1 MDDFAK
7 MLKQELGRVNGNG
20 GGSGSGEKTYKE
32 TLYKLRKKK
41 PLYISKKNPFLGRIL
56 SLGTNRWFATEINEI
71 EFTIKTSKGLLNFHP
86 AVYRD
91 GNKDSLSEMVWE
103 VMKFNSNYRKE
114 HKVEENPIMIKEKG
128 VGVGFPGTS
137 ISTSY
142 EIIGIPSDANGN
154 LMTNEDGTY
163 LINNYLVSGPI
174 YRALVNLLGD
184 NSYRIDNQ
192 PLKQGFLT
200 QTKTYAVQIKYDG
213 THMNVMARPD
223 IIYPSMDYNYL
234 QRNQDNTDFVYFDDP
249 KKYNVPIVDY
259 DPDFHSYL
267 EAMMSSSI
275 MNKSKPYN
283 VILPAA
289 QKYYVNNNSNND
301 VANSV
306 PVSNKPVEPTNSNP
320 SITVDE
326 GTTETLPWEQAET
339 AKPEPTPQSVATS
352 TGEVAHSEVLPWEQ
366 TPAQS
371 TAPATTSGSQANTEN
386 SESQGLPWDEPEEVS
401 DSDTEDGVKGI
412 LEQFN

>member
-20 GGSGSGEKTYKE
+20 GSGSSEKTYKE

-56 SLGTNRWFATEINEI
+56 SLGPNRWFAEEINEI

-91 GNKDSLSEMVWE
+91 GKKDSLSEMVWE
-103 VMKFNSNYRKE
+103 VMKFNSSYRKA

-128 VGVGFPGTS
+128 VGMGFPGTS
-137 ISTSY
+137 INTSY
-142 EIIGIPSDANGN
+142 EIIGIPADANGN

-163 LINNYLVSGPI
+163 LINNYLISGPI

-184 NSYRIDNQ
+184 ASYRIDGK
-192 PLKQGFLT
+192 PLTQGFLT

-213 THMNVMARPD
+213 THMNVMARTD
-223 IIYPSMDYNYL
+223 NIYPSMDYNYL

-249 KKYNVPIVDY
+249 KKYNIPIVDY
-259 DPDFHSYL
+259 DPDFHDYL

-289 QKYYVNNNSNND
+289 QKYYVNNNSDNGI
-301 VANSV
+301 ANAI
-306 PVSNKPVEPTNSNP
+306 PVSNKPVEPTSSNP

-326 GTTETLPWEQAET
+326 GNSETLPWEKADNSAPQAPQAAPTSISE
-339 AKPEPTPQSVATS
+339 AEPH
-352 TGEVAHSEVLPWEQ
+352 EDLPWEQ
-366 TPAQS
+366 NQTPSATPAA
-371 TAPATTSGSQANTEN
+371 APESQASVEVPN
-386 SESQGLPWDEPEEVS
+386 SQDLPWQDYGEEP
-401 DSDTEDGVKGI
+401 DSDTESGVKNI
-412 LEQFN
+412 LDQFN